1 MDDPSACPCLYTDGL
16 SDELPF
22 FAQARPRRMIRN
34 EKGIDLTEVDHLRP
48 EMEEEVL
55 HDRHHEGDK
64 EADRARCHRQIPK
77 KGSAIGENPV
87 VLTSTLLVPVIDIDA
102 HVLGGDGVE
111 YLYPVKA
118 QSDTMIG
125 RF

>member
-1 MDDPSACPCLYTDGL
+1 M
-16 SDELPF
+16 
-22 FAQARPRRMIRN
+22 
-34 EKGIDLTEVDHLRP
+34 
-48 EMEEEVL
+48 
-55 HDRHHEGDK
+55 
-64 EADRARCHRQIPK
+64 
-77 KGSAIGENPV
+77 